1 MYARA
6 QRAHCLFAQAPDG
19 EHTAAQRDLARH
31 GDIAVYR
38 LPRQRG
44 EHRCRDG
51 DTGAGSVLGDGPLRE
66 VDMDVLRLVKV
77 RRDAELLRRWR
88 RHESAARQL
97 SCITSPKLPVSSTL
111 PLPSITPTST
121 GRISPPTSVHARPF
135 TTPTRSFSGIFSC
148 AARGAPRKSLMFFS
162 VTVTRFTS
170 LVASCI
176 AALRQILPS

>member
-66 VDMDVLRLVKV
+66 VDMDVLRLVEV
-77 RRDAELLRRWR
+77 RRDAELLRPL
-88 RHESAARQL
+88 AQARE
-97 SCITSPKLPVSSTL
+97 C
-111 PLPSITPTST
+111 
-121 GRISPPTSVHARPF
+121 RA
-135 TTPTRSFSGIFSC
+135 

>member
-1 MYARA
+1 MRGSGAFFGQHQRFGKDGVHRLDRHKTQLFAHQRVDLVEVLFILLRENDRMYARA

-66 VDMDVLRLVKV
+66 VDMDVLRLVEV
-77 RRDAELLRRWR
+77 RRDAELLR
-88 RHESAARQL
+88 E
-97 SCITSPKLPVSSTL
+97 
-111 PLPSITPTST
+111 
-121 GRISPPTSVHARPF
+121 
-135 TTPTRSFSGIFSC
+135 
-148 AARGAPRKSLMFFS
+148 
-162 VTVTRFTS
+162 
-170 LVASCI
+170 
-176 AALRQILPS
+176 